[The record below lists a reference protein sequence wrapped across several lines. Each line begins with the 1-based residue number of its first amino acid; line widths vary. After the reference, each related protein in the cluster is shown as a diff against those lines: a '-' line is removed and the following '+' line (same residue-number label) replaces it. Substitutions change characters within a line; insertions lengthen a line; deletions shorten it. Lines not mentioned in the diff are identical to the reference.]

1 MERQDQD
8 QDQNQDQDKT
18 QARPSH
24 ISRKFVKPQQ
34 RNVENINP
42 KPQNVAKKIHN
53 IPSGKPAATATTIKR
68 TITTIKWQRTL
79 EAN

>member
-1 MERQDQD
+1 MERQDQDQD

-42 KPQNVAKKIHN
+42 KPQNVAKN
-53 IPSGKPAATATTIKR
+53 Y
-68 TITTIKWQRTL
+68 ITYQV
-79 EAN
+79 ENQQQQQQQ

>member
-53 IPSGKPAATATTIKR
+53 IPSGKPAAKIKR